1 MKHLLRS
8 LVLCGLV
15 LGAVSARAQVPAV
28 LGVWDLNQAV
38 SELPAQLFPQ
48 GLQSEIRSYYM
59 RDDGYLVALVLRV
72 NGNGFPDF
80 IQIAAKSDGQDYPQ
94 YNSGPLA
101 DLTINGTPTPA
112 TYSET
117 IRDERTAEVIAKRNG
132 VVNNRGTRTISED
145 GKTMT
150 LNVVAITP
158 DGTEIPI
165 LLVFDKRE

>member
-1 MKHLLRS
+1 MMRVITSLL
-8 LVLCGLV
+8 VCGLL
-15 LGAVSARAQVPAV
+15 LGSAPASAQVPAV
-28 LGVWDLNQAV
+28 LGVWDLNQEA
-38 SELPAQLFPQ
+38 SQLPVQLFPQ

-101 DLTINGTPTPA
+101 DFTINGTPTPA

-117 IRDERTAEVIAKRNG
+117 ITDEHTAEVIAKRNG

-158 DGTEIPI
+158 DDT
-165 LLVFDKRE
+165 

>member
-1 MKHLLRS
+1 MLKRAVMIVSTLLLYLS
-8 LVLCGLV
+8 A
-15 LGAVSARAQVPAV
+15 AVAWAQVPAV
-28 LGVWDLNQAV
+28 LGVWDLNLEA
-38 SELPAQLFPQ
+38 SRLPPQ
-48 GLQSEIRSYYM
+48 FQLQSEIRSYYM

-94 YNSGPLA
+94 YTSGLLA
-101 DLTINGTPTPA
+101 DLAINGTPTPT

-117 IRDERTAEVIAKRNG
+117 ITGERTAEIIAKLNG
-132 VVNNRGTRTISED
+132 AVNNRGTRTISED

-150 LNVVAITP
+150 VDVVAIRP
-158 DGTEIPI
+158 DGTEMPI